1 MNGNDHRGSDE
12 SEQRFR
18 LVVEAAPNAMGMVCR
33 AGEIVMANAQAGLEP
48 LISIKEVTSL
58 EW

>member
-18 LVVEAAPNAMGMVCR
+18 LVVEAAPNAMGMVWR
-33 AGEIVMANAQAGLEP
+33 VGEIVMANAQVD
-48 LISIKEVTSL
+48 SNH
-58 EW
+58 